1 MTRPKVKVL
10 FYAINGTGLGQLSR
24 LLAIARPMRDLV
36 QGMDYLPDLRFV
48 TTSEGNA
55 AAHDFPVYK
64 FPSRTAA
71 EVVPQAEFAAS
82 SKLLISNLVAQ
93 FSPDILVNDTL
104 AEGSFGEIS
113 FLLSYVGSSVLIDGH
128 KDPAITASESYR
140 RHVTLYSKVLVPD
153 HFEAAERYPVPRH
166 TRQEFVGPI
175 HGYHSAYTATRE
187 EAAQTFGVRDDQRLL
202 YLSGGA
208 GSDSREGIQHL
219 IEALSQDPRNFLLV
233 GYGPLHKRPVIYRPN
248 LVPLFAPDARRW
260 FPALDGAISA
270 AGYNLYEELLA
281 ARVPTL
287 FFPQSKGMDRQDER
301 VRLGLERGWH
311 GFLPSDLL
319 GQSHEQLR
327 QQVESLLGGPRRAMI
342 AQALGE
348 RPQSVG
354 ALRAAVEILGLAP
367 QVERDRLY
375 EAALHHRVAAG
386 PGYAAAHQS
395 LAQWW
400 DGLCTTAERSALK
413 ERAILDWLR
422 PRGETG
428 WEHLDRFARL
438 LGSLDASCRE
448 ELLKAWAH
456 HGPEETEEEQRV
468 SLGNALQVL
477 CERGLVERLPTFL
490 QILKLPARKAAVLWL
505 VSLLESDRESE
516 ARELLEGGA
525 LEMGAESL

>member
-1 MTRPKVKVL
+1 M
-10 FYAINGTGLGQLSR
+10 
-24 LLAIARPMRDLV
+24 
-36 QGMDYLPDLRFV
+36 
-48 TTSEGNA
+48 
-55 AAHDFPVYK
+55 
-64 FPSRTAA
+64 
-71 EVVPQAEFAAS
+71 
-82 SKLLISNLVAQ
+82 
-93 FSPDILVNDTL
+93 
-104 AEGSFGEIS
+104 
-113 FLLSYVGSSVLIDGH
+113 
-128 KDPAITASESYR
+128 
-140 RHVTLYSKVLVPD
+140 
-153 HFEAAERYPVPRH
+153 
-166 TRQEFVGPI
+166 
-175 HGYHSAYTATRE
+175 
-187 EAAQTFGVRDDQRLL
+187 RDDQRLL

-219 IEALSQDPRNFLLV
+219 IDALSPDPRNFLLV
-233 GYGPLHKRPVIYRPN
+233 GYGPLHKGSVAYRPN
-248 LVPLFAPDARRW
+248 LVPLFSPDARRW

-270 AGYNLYEELLA
+270 AGYNSYEELLA

-327 QQVESLLGGPRRAMI
+327 QQVETLLGDSRRAKI
-342 AQALGE
+342 AQALDE
-348 RPQSVG
+348 RPPSVG

-386 PGYAAAHQS
+386 PGYVEAHQS
-395 LAQWW
+395 LGQWW
-400 DGLCTTAERSALK
+400 DGLCTSEERSVLK
-413 ERAILDWLR
+413 ERAVLDWLR

-428 WEHLDRFARL
+428 WDLLDRFARL
-438 LGSLDASCRE
+438 LASLEPSCRE

-456 HGPEETEEEQRV
+456 HGHEETEEEQRA

-477 CERGLVERLPTFL
+477 CERALLERLPTFL

-525 LEMGAESL
+525 LEMEVESL